1 MSQLIY
7 GLVTGILFGFFL
19 QRGQVLRYD
28 KQIGALRLM
37 DMTILKFMLTAIFV
51 GSVGIYLLND
61 LGLAKLSIKTTL
73 LGATII
79 GGLIFGLGW
88 GLLGILPGDIHG
100 RRWRGSLG
108 WPLGG
113 PGNAGGCCDLCRG
126 LSFDE
131 TNHFDLGGSGQ
142 DHPTGD
148 TGDKSLDCCSRF
160 RACRCRTLLLVRKK
174 ETLENAHNPCER
186 HEPELDRK
194 VVLLQPRNSAATSK
208 LIAEIY

>member
-1 MSQLIY
+1 MMSQLIY

-88 GLLGILPGDIHG
+88 GILGYCPGTSMGAIGEGRWDGLWGVLGMLAGAAVYAEVYPLMKRTVLTWGNLGKITLPGILGISHWIVIPVFV
-100 RRWRGSLG
+100 
-108 WPLGG
+108 LGG
-113 PGNAGGCCDLCRG
+113 VG
-126 LSFDE
+126 LFYWFE
-131 TNHFDLGGSGQ
+131 KN
-142 DHPTGD
+142 
-148 TGDKSLDCCSRF
+148 
-160 RACRCRTLLLVRKK
+160 
-174 ETLENAHNPCER
+174 
-186 HEPELDRK
+186 
-194 VVLLQPRNSAATSK
+194 K
-208 LIAEIY
+208 L